1 MLVQLF
7 AFTLCCTALAVSLM
21 VQQLPEHRKLDG
33 TETAQTATTRIHGRG
48 ENDSNPATR
57 SARCSDLRCKNRG
70 THLRPADDTY
80 VEVDPP
86 QEEPELD

>member
-7 AFTLCCTALAVSLM
+7 AFTLCCTAVAVSLM

-33 TETAQTATTRIHGRG
+33 VESTQTSTTGVLVRG
-48 ENDSNPATR
+48 ESDSRPATSAARCADLKCKSRRTHRR
-57 SARCSDLRCKNRG
+57 SA
-70 THLRPADDTY
+70 ADTY
-80 VEVDPP
+80 IEVDPP